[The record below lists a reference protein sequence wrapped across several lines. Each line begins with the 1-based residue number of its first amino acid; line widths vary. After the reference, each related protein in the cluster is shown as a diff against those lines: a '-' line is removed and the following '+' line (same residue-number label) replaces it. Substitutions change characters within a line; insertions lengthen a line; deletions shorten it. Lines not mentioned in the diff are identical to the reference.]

1 MSNIITRFRNNK
13 YFNERRKILLF
24 GILLLLVLFLASY
37 LFKIA
42 YARYETSTKINAN
55 IQKALYI
62 FGADEQSFNLEP
74 DGIIPKSSP
83 YVYKFSV
90 SNFNDEHETDVDI
103 SYDLSIRTTTN
114 LPITIKLY
122 RNELY
127 DSSGATNLFSGS
139 TSLQDSDGAWY
150 RLYKCPDSY
159 EMYYKNKTTD
169 IYTIVVNFPQEYA
182 KDLTYENDIENIEV
196 NIKSRQM

>member
-1 MSNIITRFRNNK
+1 MDNIIIRLRNSK
-13 YFNERRKILLF
+13 YFNEKRKILLF
-24 GILLLLVLFLASY
+24 GILLLLILFIAGF

-62 FGADEQSFNLEP
+62 FGTDQQSFNLEP
-74 DGIIPKSSP
+74 DGIVPSSSP
-83 YVYKFSV
+83 YVYKFSI
-90 SNFNDEHETDVDI
+90 SNFNDEHDTDVDI

-127 DSSGATNLFSGS
+127 DSSGATNLCSGA
-139 TSLQDSDGAWY
+139 TNLQDSDGAWY
-150 RLYKCPDSY
+150 KLYKCPDNY

-169 IYTIVVNFPQEYA
+169 VYTMVINFPQEYS
-182 KDLTYENDIENIEV
+182 KDLTYENDIESIEV

>member
-1 MSNIITRFRNNK
+1 MSIDA
-13 YFNERRKILLF
+13 ELF
-24 GILLLLVLFLASY
+24 TLCDHYTGG
-37 LFKIA
+37 KQ
-42 YARYETSTKINAN
+42 YAPEKC
-55 IQKALYI
+55 
-62 FGADEQSFNLEP
+62 
-74 DGIIPKSSP
+74 PKCGGKG
-83 YVYKFSV
+83 YYY
-90 SNFNDEHETDVDI
+90 DI

-169 IYTIVVNFPQEYA
+169 VYTIVVNFPQEYA